1 MTDPRLKYQAQV
13 ISDLNKS
20 CELHPAQKL
29 IAKAVFYEG
38 KKKIFV
44 ECARKFGK
52 TTSIPYCAYRQCMS
66 FPGSV
71 VYIIGPFLKQM
82 KEIIWVDGRITHFLH
97 KDVEDKYVE
106 SINNSELRITFK
118 NGSMIK
124 CDGAD
129 NYEAFRGPN
138 PHMVL
143 YDEFKDHHPQFH
155 IGMDPNLMSH
165 NAPLLV
171 FGTPPE
177 NDDNP
182 FVVMAED
189 VKVDPDGA
197 YFNFPS
203 WANPHLDKEWL
214 KKKKAELIRKGQWDV
229 WMREYE
235 AKRVKGGSNAIFPMF
250 NKDRHIIKYET
261 ILAEV
266 RRYPRDW
273 EYVYQFDPGSRTVFA
288 GAAMVCNKRTKKF
301 VVVDEIYEKEPIKQS
316 TGVVYPMA
324 RTQMDSIRTYQDD
337 WIEGYDNA
345 AAWFANEVLFQYD
358 RNLMPCEKDVK
369 TKNDKESMI
378 KDMMLNG
385 FFFIT
390 DKCVNLKS
398 EIDNYIKDEK
408 GSTKKCRDHLL
419 DCVRYGLNA
428 INYEFIPDMAIK
440 TVDDEKRFYRMEE
453 ERSSSLNSEDSLC
466 DWLYE

>member
-1 MTDPRLKYQAQV
+1 MIDPKVRYQAQV
-13 ISDLNKS
+13 IEDLKKS
-20 CELHPAQKL
+20 CDLHDAQKL
-29 IAKAVFYEG
+29 IAKAVFFDG

-44 ECARKFGK
+44 ECGRKFGK
-52 TTSIPYCAYRQCMS
+52 TTIIPYCAYRQCMS

-82 KEIIWVDGRITHFLH
+82 KEIIWVDGRITNFLAKH
-97 KDVEDKYVE
+97 LHDKYI
-106 SINNSELRITFK
+106 SGINNTELRVMFH

-143 YDEFKDHHPQFH
+143 YDEFKDHHPKFH
-155 IGMDPNLMSH
+155 EGMDPNLMSH

-177 NDDNP
+177 NDDNQ
-182 FVVMAED
+182 FVTMADD
-189 VKVDPDGA
+189 VKIDPDGA

-229 WMREYE
+229 WAREYE

-250 NKDRHIIKYET
+250 AKDKHIVKYET
-261 ILAEV
+261 VISEV
-266 RRYPRDW
+266 RRYPKDW

-288 GAAMVCNKRTKKF
+288 GLACICNKRTKKF
-301 VVVDEIYEKEPIKQS
+301 VVVDEIYEKTAMRQT
-316 TGVVYPMA
+316 TGVIYPMA
-324 RTQMDSIRTYQDD
+324 RTQMDTIRPYNDD
-337 WIEGYDNA
+337 WLEGYDHA
-345 AAWFANEVLFQYD
+345 AAWFANEVLFQYE
-358 RNLMPCEKDVK
+358 RALMPCEKDVK

-378 KDMMLNG
+378 RDMMLNG

-398 EIDNYIKDEK
+398 EIENYIKDEK
-408 GSTKKCRDHLL
+408 GSTKKCSDHAL
-419 DCVRYGLNA
+419 DCVRYALNA
-428 INYEFIPDMAIK
+428 INYDFTPDMAIK
-440 TVDDEKRFYRMEE
+440 TVDDEKRFYRMDE
-453 ERSSSLNSEDSLC
+453 ERRTDVDPVYDMC